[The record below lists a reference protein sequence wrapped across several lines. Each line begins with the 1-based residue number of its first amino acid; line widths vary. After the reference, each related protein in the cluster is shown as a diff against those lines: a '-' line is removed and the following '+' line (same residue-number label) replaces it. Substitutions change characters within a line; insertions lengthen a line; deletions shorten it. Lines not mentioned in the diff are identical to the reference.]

1 MLEFILK
8 IQARDS
14 KGLVSAIST
23 TIANKGY
30 NIVKNDEFV
39 DPLKQ
44 RFFMRLKIQKEIK
57 PLNTEIKEQEER
69 SLKTALFKALENFS
83 ELLIGVILTHKKNII
98 LLATKESHCLG
109 DLLLRVYGGEL
120 NAQIL
125 GVISNHE
132 ILRPLVEKFDIPY
145 FYAPC
150 VDQILHEKEVLE
162 IIKNLELKHKVST
175 DLLVLAKYM
184 RILSH
189 DFTKRYENQILNI
202 HHSFLPAFIGAN
214 PYQQAFERGV
224 KVIGATAHFVNES
237 LDAGPI
243 IIQDTLPI
251 NHNYS
256 VEKMRLAGK
265 DIEKL
270 VLARALK
277 LVLEDRVF
285 VHENKTVVFWMPL
298 DFSNLNEESLKYQI
312 KAEFFKDKKF
322 LYSGGKIDFILS
334 YKHRSNAILPIL
346 WGEAK
351 RGNFD
356 DLDKAFTQLL
366 LTIGQHRLYTHH
378 TPPYLCAF
386 DAFRMEFIAF
396 DDAITSFFYQS
407 GINFSITPSNHNTE
421 GFKHALN
428 AFKAM
433 CKSHKFVF
441 NFKTQSQECKEFIK
455 NNLNSSHLL
464 NKIPIDKNNF
474 FTIYQK
480 WFEAVKPTIDID
492 WEVAKT
498 KGILDA
504 DYYLADLLS
513 DGDKTIIEK
522 LQTILS
528 SSYYKLKRGVN
539 ELGKIDFME
548 VGFTDGQQAH
558 QEFWNIYKR
567 PPKVEFQAFIL
578 ERRDLLVPSDVRERK
593 GAFFTPRIW
602 VEKSQE
608 YLAKALGQDY
618 QEDYI
623 IWDCAGGTGNLLNG
637 LTNKANCF
645 LSTLDSND
653 VAIVK
658 ELAATNKLNLLENH
672 VFQFDFLNDDFN
684 KAPKSLQEILN
695 DKEKRKKLIIYINPP
710 YAEATSAKT
719 PSGTGKNKDLVARG
733 NLICEKYKDE
743 LNKANNEL
751 FAQFFMRIYKEL
763 DGCIMASFSTLKY
776 LNSSNFKKF
785 REVFKAEFKG
795 GFMVPADTF
804 DNVKGQFPI
813 GFLVWD
819 TATPPPLKPTNA
831 LNLEVFDSFG
841 EFLGYKT
848 FKPIVDKVKNINQY
862 LKRYN
867 INNSNILGFID
878 CAGVDFQNNNFVNL
892 ANNKNPKRNIT
903 FFGLTPTNLLIGAI
917 YFSIRHCIK
926 ATWQNDRDQF
936 YAPYD
941 DAFQDD
947 SEFKNNCLTFMLFHA
962 QNRITT
968 TQGTNHFIPFS
979 ETEVKAEGRY
989 SSHALLDFLKGK
1001 IKEEGDSLFLNAKKE
1016 NKPLEFSQ
1024 SASKVFDAGR
1034 EIYRYYHTQASTNR
1048 LYNANASLYDIKEFF
1063 QGRNAQGK
1071 LNLPAKAKDEYYKQL
1086 YANLQDALK
1095 DLAKEIQPKV
1105 YEYGFLRE

>member
-1 MLEFILK
+1 
-8 IQARDS
+8 
-14 KGLVSAIST
+14 
-23 TIANKGY
+23 
-30 NIVKNDEFV
+30 
-39 DPLKQ
+39 
-44 RFFMRLKIQKEIK
+44 
-57 PLNTEIKEQEER
+57 
-69 SLKTALFKALENFS
+69 
-83 ELLIGVILTHKKNII
+83 
-98 LLATKESHCLG
+98 
-109 DLLLRVYGGEL
+109 
-120 NAQIL
+120 
-125 GVISNHE
+125 
-132 ILRPLVEKFDIPY
+132 
-145 FYAPC
+145 
-150 VDQILHEKEVLE
+150 
-162 IIKNLELKHKVST
+162 
-175 DLLVLAKYM
+175 
-184 RILSH
+184 
-189 DFTKRYENQILNI
+189 
-202 HHSFLPAFIGAN
+202 
-214 PYQQAFERGV
+214 
-224 KVIGATAHFVNES
+224 
-237 LDAGPI
+237 
-243 IIQDTLPI
+243 
-251 NHNYS
+251 
-256 VEKMRLAGK
+256 
-265 DIEKL
+265 
-270 VLARALK
+270 
-277 LVLEDRVF
+277 
-285 VHENKTVVFWMPL
+285 MPL
-298 DFSNLNEESLKYQI
+298 DFSSLNEEPLKSQI

-322 LYSGGKIDFILS
+322 LYSGDKIDFMLS
-334 YKHRSNAILPIL
+334 YKHPNAILPIL

-351 RGNFD
+351 KGNFD

-366 LTIGQHRLYTHH
+366 LTIGKHRFYNHY
-378 TPPYLCAF
+378 TPPYLCTF

-396 DDAITSFFYQS
+396 DDTITSFFYKS
-407 GINFSITPSNHNTE
+407 DIDFSITPSNHNTE
-421 GFKHALN
+421 GFKHALDV
-428 AFKAM
+428 FKAK
-433 CKSHKFVF
+433 CKSHKWVF
-441 NFKTQSQECKEFIK
+441 NFKTQSQECKEFIE
-455 NNLNSSHLL
+455 NNLNSSHLP
-464 NKIPIDKNNF
+464 NKIQIDKNNF

-548 VGFTDGQQAH
+548 IGFTDGQQAH
-558 QEFWNIYKR
+558 KEFWNIYER

-658 ELAATNKLNLLENH
+658 ELAAANKLNLLENH
-672 VFQFDFLNDDFN
+672 VFQFDFLNDDFK

-695 DKEKRKKLIIYINPP
+695 DKEKLKKLIIYINPP
-710 YAEATSAKT
+710 YAEAGNKAKM
-719 PSGTGKNKDLVARG
+719 SGTGEHKAKVAR
-733 NLICEKYKDE
+733 NNKTHETYKDF
-743 LNKANNEL
+743 LGSGANEL

-763 DGCIMASFSTLKY
+763 NGCIMASFSTLKY

-785 REVFKAEFKG
+785 REVFKAKFLE
-795 GFMVPADTF
+795 GFMVPADSF

-831 LNLEVFDSFG
+831 INLEVFDSLG
-841 EFLGYKT
+841 EFLGYKN
-848 FKPIVDKVKNINQY
+848 IVNENVKNIHMW
-862 LKRYN
+862 LKQKEKIENMEILGYIDTPTPDFQGSPSVAI
-867 INNSNILGFID
+867 INNKNSSKRHSVYFAIASSNIL
-878 CAGVDFQNNNFVNL
+878 
-892 ANNKNPKRNIT
+892 
-903 FFGLTPTNLLIGAI
+903 FGSVF
-917 YFSIRHCIK
+917 FSIRHCIK

-947 SEFKNNCLTFMLFHA
+947 SEFKNNCLIFMLFHT

-979 ETEVKAEGRY
+979 ETEVKVKERY

-1001 IKEEGDSLFLNAKKE
+1001 IKIKEKGDNLFLNAKKE

-1024 SASKVFDAGR
+1024 SAKRVFDAGR
-1034 EIYRYYHTQASTNR
+1034 EIYHYYHTQDSTNPH
-1048 LYNANASLYDIKEFF
+1048 YNANASLYDIKEFF

-1071 LNLPAKAKDEYYKQL
+1071 LNLPAKAKDGYYKQL

>member
-1 MLEFILK
+1 MLL
-8 IQARDS
+8 DCS
-14 KGLVSAIST
+14 K
-23 TIANKGY
+23 
-30 NIVKNDEFV
+30 
-39 DPLKQ
+39 
-44 RFFMRLKIQKEIK
+44 
-57 PLNTEIKEQEER
+57 
-69 SLKTALFKALENFS
+69 
-83 ELLIGVILTHKKNII
+83 
-98 LLATKESHCLG
+98 
-109 DLLLRVYGGEL
+109 
-120 NAQIL
+120 
-125 GVISNHE
+125 
-132 ILRPLVEKFDIPY
+132 
-145 FYAPC
+145 
-150 VDQILHEKEVLE
+150 
-162 IIKNLELKHKVST
+162 
-175 DLLVLAKYM
+175 
-184 RILSH
+184 
-189 DFTKRYENQILNI
+189 
-202 HHSFLPAFIGAN
+202 
-214 PYQQAFERGV
+214 
-224 KVIGATAHFVNES
+224 
-237 LDAGPI
+237 
-243 IIQDTLPI
+243 
-251 NHNYS
+251 
-256 VEKMRLAGK
+256 
-265 DIEKL
+265 
-270 VLARALK
+270 
-277 LVLEDRVF
+277 
-285 VHENKTVVFWMPL
+285 
-298 DFSNLNEESLKYQI
+298 LNEEPLKSQI

-322 LYSGGKIDFILS
+322 LYSGDKIDFMLS
-334 YKHRSNAILPIL
+334 YKHPNAILPIL

-366 LTIGQHRLYTHH
+366 LTIGKHRLYTHH

-386 DAFRMEFIAF
+386 DAFRMEFIAY
-396 DDAITSFFYQS
+396 DDAITSFFHQS
-407 GINFSITPSNHNTE
+407 DIDFSITPSNHNTE

-428 AFKAM
+428 MFKAM
-433 CKSHKFVF
+433 CKSDKLVF
-441 NFKTQSQECKEFIK
+441 NFKTQSQECKEFIE

-528 SSYYKLKRGVN
+528 SNYYKLKRGVN

-548 VGFTDGQQAH
+548 IGFTDGQQAH
-558 QEFWNIYKR
+558 QEFWRIYER
-567 PPKVEFQAFIL
+567 PPKSEFQAFIL

-658 ELAATNKLNLLENH
+658 ELAAANKLNLLENH
-672 VFQFDFLNDDFN
+672 VFQFDFLNDDFK

-710 YAEATSAKT
+710 YAEAGNKAKM
-719 PSGTGKNKDLVARG
+719 SGTGEHKAKVAR
-733 NLICEKYKDE
+733 NNKTHETYKDF
-743 LNKANNEL
+743 LGSGANEL
-751 FAQFFMRIYKEL
+751 FAQFFMRIYMEL
-763 DGCIMASFSTLKY
+763 NGCIMASFSKLKY

-785 REVFKAEFKG
+785 REVFKAKFLE
-795 GFMVPADTF
+795 GFMVPADSF

-819 TATPPPLKPTNA
+819 TATPPLKPTSA
-831 LNLEVFDSFG
+831 LNLEVFDSLG
-841 EFLGYKT
+841 EFLGYKN
-848 FKPIVDKVKNINQY
+848 IVNENVKNIHMW
-862 LKRYN
+862 LKQKEKIENMEILGYIDTPTPDFQGSPSVAI
-867 INNSNILGFID
+867 INNKNSSKRHSVYFAIASSNIL
-878 CAGVDFQNNNFVNL
+878 
-892 ANNKNPKRNIT
+892 
-903 FFGLTPTNLLIGAI
+903 FGSVF
-917 YFSIRHCIK
+917 FSIRHCIK

-947 SEFKNNCLTFMLFHA
+947 SEFKNNCLIFMLFHT

-979 ETEVKAEGRY
+979 ETEVNAKERY

-1001 IKEEGDSLFLNAKKE
+1001 IKEEGDSLFLNDKKE

-1034 EIYRYYHTQASTNR
+1034 EIYRYYHAQDFTNHD
-1048 LYNANASLYDIKEFF
+1048 YNANVSLYDIKEFF

-1071 LNLPAKAKDEYYKQL
+1071 LNLPAKAKCKHYRQL

>member
-1 MLEFILK
+1 ML
-8 IQARDS
+8 
-14 KGLVSAIST
+14 
-23 TIANKGY
+23 
-30 NIVKNDEFV
+30 
-39 DPLKQ
+39 
-44 RFFMRLKIQKEIK
+44 
-57 PLNTEIKEQEER
+57 
-69 SLKTALFKALENFS
+69 
-83 ELLIGVILTHKKNII
+83 
-98 LLATKESHCLG
+98 
-109 DLLLRVYGGEL
+109 
-120 NAQIL
+120 
-125 GVISNHE
+125 
-132 ILRPLVEKFDIPY
+132 
-145 FYAPC
+145 
-150 VDQILHEKEVLE
+150 
-162 IIKNLELKHKVST
+162 
-175 DLLVLAKYM
+175 
-184 RILSH
+184 
-189 DFTKRYENQILNI
+189 
-202 HHSFLPAFIGAN
+202 
-214 PYQQAFERGV
+214 
-224 KVIGATAHFVNES
+224 
-237 LDAGPI
+237 
-243 IIQDTLPI
+243 
-251 NHNYS
+251 
-256 VEKMRLAGK
+256 
-265 DIEKL
+265 
-270 VLARALK
+270 
-277 LVLEDRVF
+277 
-285 VHENKTVVFWMPL
+285 L
-298 DFSNLNEESLKYQI
+298 DFSNLNEEPLKSQI

-322 LYSGGKIDFILS
+322 LYSGDKIDFMLS
-334 YKHRSNAILPIL
+334 YKHSSATLPIL

-366 LTIGQHRLYTHH
+366 LTIGKHRLYTHH

-386 DAFRMEFIAF
+386 NAFRMEFIAYN
-396 DDAITSFFYQS
+396 DAITSFFYKS
-407 GINFSITPSNHNTE
+407 DIDFSITPSNHNAE
-421 GFKHALN
+421 GFKHALD
-428 AFKAM
+428 AFKAK

-441 NFKTQSQECKEFIK
+441 DFKTQSQECKEFIE

-464 NKIPIDKNNF
+464 NKIQIDKNNF

-480 WFEAVKPTIDID
+480 WLEAVKPTIDID

-522 LQTILS
+522 LQTILN

-558 QEFWNIYKR
+558 QEFWRIYER

-593 GAFFTPRIW
+593 GAFFTPKIW

-637 LTNKANCF
+637 LTNKVNCF

-658 ELAATNKLNLLENH
+658 ELAAANKLKLLENH
-672 VFQFDFLNDDFN
+672 VFQFDFLNDDF
-684 KAPKSLQEILN
+684 KSDKVPKSLQEILK
-695 DKEKRKKLIIYINPP
+695 DKEKLKKLIIYINPP
-710 YAEATSAKT
+710 YAEAGNKAKM
-719 PSGTGKNKDLVARG
+719 SGTGEHKAKVAR
-733 NLICEKYKDE
+733 NNKTHEIYKDF
-743 LNKANNEL
+743 LGSGANEL

-763 DGCIMASFSTLKY
+763 NGCIMASFSTLKY

-785 REVFKAEFKG
+785 REVFKAKFLE
-795 GFMVPADTF
+795 GFMVPADSF

-819 TATPPPLKPTNA
+819 TATPPPPLKPTNA
-831 LNLEVFDSFG
+831 LNLEVFDSLG

-848 FKPIVDKVKNINQY
+848 FNPIVDKVKSINEWFKIYKDEQDY
-862 LKRYN
+862 LG
-867 INNSNILGFID
+867 ILVYD
-878 CAGVDFQNNNFVNL
+878 APDFSHQNTNYLQNHKGTSHLHYEN
-892 ANNKNPKRNIT
+892 
-903 FFGLTPTNLLIGAI
+903 LTPTNLLIGAI
-917 YFSIRHCIK
+917 YFSVRHCIK

-947 SEFKNNCLTFMLFHA
+947 SEFKNNCLTFMLFHSK
-962 QNRITT
+962 NRITT
-968 TQGTNHFIPFS
+968 TQGINHFIPFS
-979 ETEVKAEGRY
+979 ETEVNAKERY
-989 SSHALLDFLKGK
+989 SSHALLDFLKGG

-1016 NKPLEFSQ
+1016 NKPLEFSLC
-1024 SASKVFDAGR
+1024 ASKVFDASK
-1034 EIYRYYHTQASTNR
+1034 EIYRHYHAQDFTNR
-1048 LYNANASLYDIKEFF
+1048 PYNANASLYDIKEFF

-1071 LNLPAKAKDEYYKQL
+1071 LNLSAKAKDEYYKQL
-1086 YANLQDALK
+1086 YTNLQDALK

>member
-1 MLEFILK
+1 ML
-8 IQARDS
+8 
-14 KGLVSAIST
+14 
-23 TIANKGY
+23 
-30 NIVKNDEFV
+30 
-39 DPLKQ
+39 
-44 RFFMRLKIQKEIK
+44 
-57 PLNTEIKEQEER
+57 
-69 SLKTALFKALENFS
+69 
-83 ELLIGVILTHKKNII
+83 
-98 LLATKESHCLG
+98 
-109 DLLLRVYGGEL
+109 
-120 NAQIL
+120 
-125 GVISNHE
+125 
-132 ILRPLVEKFDIPY
+132 
-145 FYAPC
+145 
-150 VDQILHEKEVLE
+150 
-162 IIKNLELKHKVST
+162 
-175 DLLVLAKYM
+175 
-184 RILSH
+184 
-189 DFTKRYENQILNI
+189 
-202 HHSFLPAFIGAN
+202 
-214 PYQQAFERGV
+214 
-224 KVIGATAHFVNES
+224 
-237 LDAGPI
+237 
-243 IIQDTLPI
+243 
-251 NHNYS
+251 
-256 VEKMRLAGK
+256 
-265 DIEKL
+265 
-270 VLARALK
+270 
-277 LVLEDRVF
+277 
-285 VHENKTVVFWMPL
+285 L
-298 DFSNLNEESLKYQI
+298 DFSSLNEETLKIQI

-322 LYSGGKIDFILS
+322 LYSGDKIDFMLS
-334 YKHRSNAILPIL
+334 YKHPNATLPIL

-351 RGNFD
+351 KGNFD

-366 LTIGQHRLYTHH
+366 LTIGKHRFHTQH

-396 DDAITSFFYQS
+396 DDTITSFFYKS
-407 GINFSITPSNHNTE
+407 GIDFSITPSNHNTE
-421 GFKHALN
+421 GFKHALD

-441 NFKTQSQECKEFIK
+441 DFKTQSQECKEFIE
-455 NNLNSSHLL
+455 NNLNSSHLP

-558 QEFWNIYKR
+558 QEFWSIYER

-578 ERRDLLVPSDVRERK
+578 ERRDLLVPIDVRERK

-618 QEDYI
+618 QENYI

-658 ELAATNKLNLLENH
+658 DLAAKNHLKLLENH

-710 YAEATSAKT
+710 YAEAGNKAKM
-719 PSGTGKNKDLVARG
+719 SSTGKHKDLVARG
-733 NLICEKYKDE
+733 NRICKKYKDD

-763 DGCIMASFSTLKY
+763 NGCIMASFSTLKY

-785 REVFKAEFKG
+785 REVFKAKFLE
-795 GFMVPADTF
+795 GFMVPADSF

-819 TATPPPLKPTNA
+819 TATPPLKPTNA
-831 LNLEVFDSFG
+831 LNLEVFDSLG
-841 EFLGYKT
+841 EFLGYKN
-848 FKPIVDKVKNINQY
+848 IVNENENVKNIHMW
-862 LKRYN
+862 LKQKEKIENMEILGYIDTPTPDFQGSSSVAI
-867 INNSNILGFID
+867 INNKNSSKRHSVYFAIASSNIL
-878 CAGVDFQNNNFVNL
+878 
-892 ANNKNPKRNIT
+892 
-903 FFGLTPTNLLIGAI
+903 FGSVF
-917 YFSIRHCIK
+917 FSIRHCIK

-947 SEFKNNCLTFMLFHA
+947 SEFKNNCLIFMLFHT

-979 ETEVKAEGRY
+979 ETEVNAKERY

-1024 SASKVFDAGR
+1024 SASRVFDAGR
-1034 EIYRYYHTQASTNR
+1034 EIYRHYHTQDSTNPH
-1048 LYNANASLYDIKEFF
+1048 YNANASLYDIKEFF

-1071 LNLPAKAKDEYYKQL
+1071 LNLPAKAKDEHYKQL

-1095 DLAKEIQPKV
+1095 DLAKEIQSKV

>member
-1 MLEFILK
+1 ML
-8 IQARDS
+8 
-14 KGLVSAIST
+14 
-23 TIANKGY
+23 
-30 NIVKNDEFV
+30 
-39 DPLKQ
+39 
-44 RFFMRLKIQKEIK
+44 
-57 PLNTEIKEQEER
+57 
-69 SLKTALFKALENFS
+69 
-83 ELLIGVILTHKKNII
+83 
-98 LLATKESHCLG
+98 
-109 DLLLRVYGGEL
+109 
-120 NAQIL
+120 
-125 GVISNHE
+125 
-132 ILRPLVEKFDIPY
+132 
-145 FYAPC
+145 
-150 VDQILHEKEVLE
+150 
-162 IIKNLELKHKVST
+162 
-175 DLLVLAKYM
+175 
-184 RILSH
+184 
-189 DFTKRYENQILNI
+189 
-202 HHSFLPAFIGAN
+202 
-214 PYQQAFERGV
+214 
-224 KVIGATAHFVNES
+224 
-237 LDAGPI
+237 
-243 IIQDTLPI
+243 
-251 NHNYS
+251 
-256 VEKMRLAGK
+256 
-265 DIEKL
+265 
-270 VLARALK
+270 
-277 LVLEDRVF
+277 
-285 VHENKTVVFWMPL
+285 L
-298 DFSNLNEESLKYQI
+298 DFSNLNEEPLKIQI

-322 LYSGGKIDFILS
+322 LYSGDKIDFMLS
-334 YKHRSNAILPIL
+334 YKHPNAILPIL

-366 LTIGQHRLYTHH
+366 LTIGKHKFHTHH

-386 DAFRMEFIAF
+386 DAFRMEFIAY

-407 GINFSITPSNHNTE
+407 DIDFSIPPSNHNTE
-421 GFKHALN
+421 GFKRALN

-433 CKSHKFVF
+433 SKSHKFVF
-441 NFKTQSQECKEFIK
+441 DFKTQSQECKEFIK

-464 NKIPIDKNNF
+464 NKIQIDKNNF

-558 QEFWNIYKR
+558 QEFWNIYER
-567 PPKVEFQAFIL
+567 PPKLEFQAFIL

-593 GAFFTPRIW
+593 GAFFTPKIW

-658 ELAATNKLNLLENH
+658 ELAAANKPNLLENH
-672 VFQFDFLNDDFN
+672 VFQFDFLNDDF
-684 KAPKSLQEILN
+684 KSDKMPKSLQEILN

-710 YAEATSAKT
+710 YAEAGNKAKM
-719 PSGTGKNKDLVARG
+719 SGTGEHKAKVARNNKTYETYKDLLGSGA
-733 NLICEKYKDE
+733 
-743 LNKANNEL
+743 NEL

-763 DGCIMASFSTLKY
+763 NGCIMASFSKLKY

-785 REVFKAEFKG
+785 REVFKAKFLE
-795 GFMVPADTF
+795 GFMVPADSF

-819 TATPPPLKPTNA
+819 TATPPLKPTNA
-831 LNLEVFDSFG
+831 LNLEVFDSLG
-841 EFLGYKT
+841 EFLGH
-848 FKPIVDKVKNINQY
+848 KNIHSCNKVLFLADY
-862 LKRYN
+862 LQKFQPKKRDTIFGYLDPGR
-867 INNSNILGFID
+867 NSFQHQNLVHISVIDKSQQSHVKYFPIIATTILLVSVF
-878 CAGVDFQNNNFVNL
+878 
-892 ANNKNPKRNIT
+892 
-903 FFGLTPTNLLIGAI
+903 
-917 YFSIRHCIK
+917 FSIRHCIK

-947 SEFKNNCLTFMLFHA
+947 SEFKNNCLIFMLFHT

-968 TQGTNHFIPFS
+968 TQGINHFIPFS
-979 ETEVKAEGRY
+979 ETEVNAKERY
-989 SSHALLDFLKGK
+989 SSHALLDFLKGG

-1034 EIYRYYHTQASTNR
+1034 EIYRYYHTQDSTNPH
-1048 LYNANASLYDIKEFF
+1048 YNANASLYDIKEFF

-1071 LNLPAKAKDEYYKQL
+1071 LNLPAKAKDEHYKQL

>member
-1 MLEFILK
+1 MLL
-8 IQARDS
+8 DCS
-14 KGLVSAIST
+14 K
-23 TIANKGY
+23 
-30 NIVKNDEFV
+30 
-39 DPLKQ
+39 
-44 RFFMRLKIQKEIK
+44 
-57 PLNTEIKEQEER
+57 
-69 SLKTALFKALENFS
+69 
-83 ELLIGVILTHKKNII
+83 
-98 LLATKESHCLG
+98 
-109 DLLLRVYGGEL
+109 
-120 NAQIL
+120 
-125 GVISNHE
+125 
-132 ILRPLVEKFDIPY
+132 
-145 FYAPC
+145 
-150 VDQILHEKEVLE
+150 
-162 IIKNLELKHKVST
+162 
-175 DLLVLAKYM
+175 
-184 RILSH
+184 
-189 DFTKRYENQILNI
+189 
-202 HHSFLPAFIGAN
+202 
-214 PYQQAFERGV
+214 
-224 KVIGATAHFVNES
+224 
-237 LDAGPI
+237 
-243 IIQDTLPI
+243 
-251 NHNYS
+251 
-256 VEKMRLAGK
+256 
-265 DIEKL
+265 
-270 VLARALK
+270 
-277 LVLEDRVF
+277 
-285 VHENKTVVFWMPL
+285 
-298 DFSNLNEESLKYQI
+298 LNEETLKIQI

-322 LYSGGKIDFILS
+322 LYSGDKIDFMLS
-334 YKHRSNAILPIL
+334 YKHPNAILPIL

-366 LTIGQHRLYTHH
+366 LTIGKHRFYTHH

-396 DDAITSFFYQS
+396 DDTITNFFYES
-407 GINFSITPSNHNTE
+407 GIDFSITPSNHNTE
-421 GFKHALN
+421 GFKHALDQ
-428 AFKAM
+428 FKAK

-441 NFKTQSQECKEFIK
+441 DFKTQSQECKEFIE

-464 NKIPIDKNNF
+464 NKIQIDKNNF

-548 VGFTDGQQAH
+548 IGFTDGQQAH
-558 QEFWNIYKR
+558 QEFWNIYER
-567 PPKVEFQAFIL
+567 PPKLEFQAFIL

-637 LTNKANCF
+637 LINKANCF

-684 KAPKSLQEILN
+684 KVPKSLQEILN

-710 YAEATSAKT
+710 YAEAGNKAKM
-719 PSGTGKNKDLVARG
+719 SGTGEHKAKVAR
-733 NLICEKYKDE
+733 NNKTHETYKDF
-743 LNKANNEL
+743 LGSGSNEL

-785 REVFKAEFKG
+785 REVFKAKFLE
-795 GFMVPADTF
+795 GFMVPADSF

-819 TATPPPLKPTNA
+819 TATPPLKPTSA
-831 LNLEVFDSFG
+831 LNLEVFDSLG
-841 EFLGYKT
+841 EFLGYKN
-848 FKPIVDKVKNINQY
+848 IVNENVKNIHMW
-862 LKRYN
+862 LKQKEKIENMEILGYIDTPTPDFQGSPSVAI
-867 INNSNILGFID
+867 INNKNSSKRHSVYFAIASSNIL
-878 CAGVDFQNNNFVNL
+878 
-892 ANNKNPKRNIT
+892 
-903 FFGLTPTNLLIGAI
+903 FGSVF
-917 YFSIRHCIK
+917 FSIRHCIK

-947 SEFKNNCLTFMLFHA
+947 SEFKNNCLIFMLFHT

-979 ETEVKAEGRY
+979 ETEVNAKERY

-1024 SASKVFDAGR
+1024 SASRVFDAGR
-1034 EIYRYYHTQASTNR
+1034 EIYRYYHTQDSTNPH
-1048 LYNANASLYDIKEFF
+1048 YNANASLYDIKEFF

-1071 LNLPAKAKDEYYKQL
+1071 LNPPVKAKDTYYKQL

>member
-1 MLEFILK
+1 ML
-8 IQARDS
+8 
-14 KGLVSAIST
+14 
-23 TIANKGY
+23 
-30 NIVKNDEFV
+30 
-39 DPLKQ
+39 
-44 RFFMRLKIQKEIK
+44 
-57 PLNTEIKEQEER
+57 
-69 SLKTALFKALENFS
+69 
-83 ELLIGVILTHKKNII
+83 
-98 LLATKESHCLG
+98 
-109 DLLLRVYGGEL
+109 
-120 NAQIL
+120 
-125 GVISNHE
+125 
-132 ILRPLVEKFDIPY
+132 
-145 FYAPC
+145 
-150 VDQILHEKEVLE
+150 
-162 IIKNLELKHKVST
+162 
-175 DLLVLAKYM
+175 
-184 RILSH
+184 
-189 DFTKRYENQILNI
+189 
-202 HHSFLPAFIGAN
+202 
-214 PYQQAFERGV
+214 
-224 KVIGATAHFVNES
+224 
-237 LDAGPI
+237 
-243 IIQDTLPI
+243 
-251 NHNYS
+251 
-256 VEKMRLAGK
+256 
-265 DIEKL
+265 
-270 VLARALK
+270 
-277 LVLEDRVF
+277 
-285 VHENKTVVFWMPL
+285 L
-298 DFSNLNEESLKYQI
+298 DFSNLNEETLKIQI

-322 LYSGGKIDFILS
+322 LYSGGKIDFMLS
-334 YKHRSNAILPIL
+334 YKHPNTILPIL

-351 RGNFD
+351 KGNSG

-366 LTIGQHRLYTHH
+366 LTIGKHKLYTHH
-378 TPPYLCAF
+378 TPPYLCTF

-396 DDAITSFFYQS
+396 DDAITSFFYKS
-407 GINFSITPSNHNTE
+407 DIDFSITPSNHNTE
-421 GFKHALN
+421 GFKHALDK
-428 AFKAM
+428 FKAM

-441 NFKTQSQECKEFIK
+441 DFKTQSHECKEFIE

-480 WFEAVKPTIDID
+480 WLEAVKPTIDID

-539 ELGKIDFME
+539 ELGKMDFME

-558 QEFWNIYKR
+558 QEFWRIYKR

-578 ERRDLLVPSDVRERK
+578 ERRDLLVPNDVRERK
-593 GAFFTPRIW
+593 GAFFTPKIW

-658 ELAATNKLNLLENH
+658 ELAAANKLNLLENH
-672 VFQFDFLNDDFN
+672 VFQFDFLNDDF
-684 KAPKSLQEILN
+684 KSDKMPKSLREILN

-710 YAEATSAKT
+710 YAEAGNKAKM
-719 PSGTGKNKDLVARG
+719 SGTGKHKDLVARG
-733 NLICEKYKDE
+733 NRICEKYKNE

-751 FAQFFMRIYKEL
+751 FAQFFMRIYMEL
-763 DGCIMASFSTLKY
+763 NGCIMASFSTLKY

-785 REVFKAEFKG
+785 REVFKAKFLE
-795 GFMVPADTF
+795 GFMVPADSF

-819 TATPPPLKPTNA
+819 TATPPPPLKPTNA
-831 LNLEVFDSFG
+831 LNLEVFDSLG
-841 EFLGYKT
+841 EFLGC
-848 FKPIVDKVKNINQY
+848 KNIHSCNKVLFLADY
-862 LKRYN
+862 LQKFQPKKRDTIFGYLDPGR
-867 INNSNILGFID
+867 NSFQHQNLVHISVIDKSQQSHVKYFPIIATTILLVSVF
-878 CAGVDFQNNNFVNL
+878 
-892 ANNKNPKRNIT
+892 
-903 FFGLTPTNLLIGAI
+903 
-917 YFSIRHCIK
+917 FSIRHCIK

-947 SEFKNNCLTFMLFHA
+947 SEFKNNCLIFMLFHT
-962 QNRITT
+962 QNRITSS
-968 TQGTNHFIPFS
+968 QGTNHFIPFS
-979 ETEVKAEGRY
+979 ETEVNAKERY

-1024 SASKVFDAGR
+1024 SASRVSDAGK
-1034 EIYRYYHTQASTNR
+1034 EIYRYYHTQDSTNPH
-1048 LYNANASLYDIKEFF
+1048 YNANASLYDIKEFF

-1071 LNLPAKAKDEYYKQL
+1071 LNLPTKAKDGYYKQL

>member
-1 MLEFILK
+1 
-8 IQARDS
+8 
-14 KGLVSAIST
+14 
-23 TIANKGY
+23 
-30 NIVKNDEFV
+30 
-39 DPLKQ
+39 
-44 RFFMRLKIQKEIK
+44 
-57 PLNTEIKEQEER
+57 
-69 SLKTALFKALENFS
+69 
-83 ELLIGVILTHKKNII
+83 
-98 LLATKESHCLG
+98 
-109 DLLLRVYGGEL
+109 
-120 NAQIL
+120 
-125 GVISNHE
+125 
-132 ILRPLVEKFDIPY
+132 
-145 FYAPC
+145 
-150 VDQILHEKEVLE
+150 
-162 IIKNLELKHKVST
+162 
-175 DLLVLAKYM
+175 
-184 RILSH
+184 
-189 DFTKRYENQILNI
+189 
-202 HHSFLPAFIGAN
+202 
-214 PYQQAFERGV
+214 
-224 KVIGATAHFVNES
+224 
-237 LDAGPI
+237 
-243 IIQDTLPI
+243 
-251 NHNYS
+251 
-256 VEKMRLAGK
+256 
-265 DIEKL
+265 
-270 VLARALK
+270 
-277 LVLEDRVF
+277 
-285 VHENKTVVFWMPL
+285 MPL
-298 DFSNLNEESLKYQI
+298 DFSNLREEPLKSQI

-322 LYSGGKIDFILS
+322 LYSGDEIDFKLS
-334 YKHRSNAILPIL
+334 YKHFNATLPIL

-351 RGNFD
+351 KGNFD
-356 DLDKAFTQLL
+356 DLNKAFTQLL
-366 LTIGQHRLYTHH
+366 LTIGKHKLYTHH

-386 DAFRMEFIAF
+386 DAFRMEFIAY
-396 DDAITSFFYQS
+396 DDAITNFFYKS
-407 GINFSITPSNHNTE
+407 DIDFSITPSNHNTE
-421 GFKHALN
+421 GFKHALE

-433 CKSHKFVF
+433 SKSRKFVF
-441 NFKTQSQECKEFIK
+441 DFKTQSQECKEFIE

-464 NKIPIDKNNF
+464 NKIQIDKNNF

-480 WFEAVKPTIDID
+480 WFEAVRPTIDID

-522 LQTILS
+522 LQTILNT
-528 SSYYKLKRGVN
+528 SYYKLKRGVN

-558 QEFWNIYKR
+558 QEFWRIYER

-593 GAFFTPRIW
+593 GAFFTPKIW

-658 ELAATNKLNLLENH
+658 ELAAANKLNLLENH
-672 VFQFDFLNDDFN
+672 VFQFDFLNDDFFGE
-684 KAPKSLQEILN
+684 KVPKSLQEILN

-710 YAEATSAKT
+710 YAEAGNKAKM
-719 PSGTGKNKDLVARG
+719 SGTGEHKAKVAR
-733 NLICEKYKDE
+733 NNKTHETYKDF
-743 LNKANNEL
+743 LGSGANEL

-763 DGCIMASFSTLKY
+763 NGCIMASFSKLKY

-785 REVFKAEFKG
+785 REVFKAKFLE
-795 GFMVPADTF
+795 GFMVPADSF

-819 TATPPPLKPTNA
+819 TATPPLKPTNA
-831 LNLEVFDSFG
+831 INLEVFDSLG

-848 FKPIVDKVKNINQY
+848 FRPIVDKVKSINEWFKIYKDEQDY
-862 LKRYN
+862 LG
-867 INNSNILGFID
+867 ILVYD
-878 CAGVDFQNNNFVNL
+878 APDFSHQNTNYLQNHKGTSHLHYEN
-892 ANNKNPKRNIT
+892 
-903 FFGLTPTNLLIGAI
+903 LTPTNLLIGAI
-917 YFSIRHCIK
+917 YFSVRHCIK

-947 SEFKNNCLTFMLFHA
+947 SEFKNNCLIFMLFHT

-979 ETEVKAEGRY
+979 ETEVNAKERY
-989 SSHALLDFLKGK
+989 SSHALLDFLKGG
-1001 IKEEGDSLFLNAKKE
+1001 IKEEGDSLFLSAKKE
-1016 NKPLEFSQ
+1016 NKPLEFSLC
-1024 SASKVFDAGR
+1024 ASKVFDAGR
-1034 EIYRYYHTQASTNR
+1034 EIYRYYHAQDFTNHD
-1048 LYNANASLYDIKEFF
+1048 YNANVSLYDIKEFF

>member
-1 MLEFILK
+1 ML
-8 IQARDS
+8 
-14 KGLVSAIST
+14 
-23 TIANKGY
+23 
-30 NIVKNDEFV
+30 
-39 DPLKQ
+39 
-44 RFFMRLKIQKEIK
+44 
-57 PLNTEIKEQEER
+57 
-69 SLKTALFKALENFS
+69 
-83 ELLIGVILTHKKNII
+83 
-98 LLATKESHCLG
+98 
-109 DLLLRVYGGEL
+109 
-120 NAQIL
+120 
-125 GVISNHE
+125 
-132 ILRPLVEKFDIPY
+132 
-145 FYAPC
+145 
-150 VDQILHEKEVLE
+150 
-162 IIKNLELKHKVST
+162 
-175 DLLVLAKYM
+175 
-184 RILSH
+184 
-189 DFTKRYENQILNI
+189 
-202 HHSFLPAFIGAN
+202 
-214 PYQQAFERGV
+214 
-224 KVIGATAHFVNES
+224 
-237 LDAGPI
+237 
-243 IIQDTLPI
+243 
-251 NHNYS
+251 
-256 VEKMRLAGK
+256 
-265 DIEKL
+265 
-270 VLARALK
+270 
-277 LVLEDRVF
+277 
-285 VHENKTVVFWMPL
+285 L
-298 DFSNLNEESLKYQI
+298 DFSKFNEEPLKSQI

-322 LYSGGKIDFILS
+322 LYSGDKIDFMLS
-334 YKHRSNAILPIL
+334 YKHPNATLPIL

-366 LTIGQHRLYTHH
+366 LTIGKHRLYTHH

-396 DDAITSFFYQS
+396 DDTITSFFYES

-428 AFKAM
+428 MFKAK

-441 NFKTQSQECKEFIK
+441 DFKTQSQECKEFIE

-464 NKIPIDKNNF
+464 NKIQIDKNNF

-480 WFEAVKPTIDID
+480 WLEAVKPTIKID
-492 WEVAKT
+492 WDLAKAE
-498 KGILDA
+498 GILDA

-522 LQTILS
+522 LQTILRS
-528 SSYYKLKRGVN
+528 SHYELKWGSNTLDKLGLEGITK
-539 ELGKIDFME
+539 

-558 QEFWNIYKR
+558 QEFWNIYER

-658 ELAATNKLNLLENH
+658 ELVAANKLNLLENH
-672 VFQFDFLNDDFN
+672 VFQFDFLNDDFFGE
-684 KAPKSLQEILN
+684 KVPKSLQEILN

-710 YAEATSAKT
+710 YAEAGNKAKM
-719 PSGTGKNKDLVARG
+719 SGTGEHKAKVAR
-733 NLICEKYKDE
+733 NNKTHETYKDF
-743 LNKANNEL
+743 LGSGANEL
-751 FAQFFMRIYKEL
+751 FAQFFMRIYMEL
-763 DGCIMASFSTLKY
+763 NGCIMASFSTLKY

-785 REVFKAEFKG
+785 REVFKAKFLE
-795 GFMVPADTF
+795 GFMVPADSF

-819 TATPPPLKPTNA
+819 TATPPLKPTNA
-831 LNLEVFDSFG
+831 INLEVFDSLG
-841 EFLGYKT
+841 EFLGYKNIHSCNKVLFLADYLQKFQPKKRDT
-848 FKPIVDKVKNINQY
+848 IFGYLDPGRNSFQHQNLVHISVIDKSQQSHVKYFPIIATT
-862 LKRYN
+862 
-867 INNSNILGFID
+867 ILLVSVF
-878 CAGVDFQNNNFVNL
+878 
-892 ANNKNPKRNIT
+892 
-903 FFGLTPTNLLIGAI
+903 
-917 YFSIRHCIK
+917 FSIRHCIK

-947 SEFKNNCLTFMLFHA
+947 SEFKNNCLTFMLFHT

-979 ETEVKAEGRY
+979 ETEVKAKERY

-1016 NKPLEFSQ
+1016 NKPLEFSLC
-1024 SASKVFDAGR
+1024 ASRVFDAGR
-1034 EIYRYYHTQASTNR
+1034 EIYRHYHTQASTNR
-1048 LYNANASLYDIKEFF
+1048 HYNTNASLYDIKEFF

-1086 YANLQDALK
+1086 YTNLQDALK

>member
-1 MLEFILK
+1 
-8 IQARDS
+8 
-14 KGLVSAIST
+14 
-23 TIANKGY
+23 
-30 NIVKNDEFV
+30 
-39 DPLKQ
+39 
-44 RFFMRLKIQKEIK
+44 
-57 PLNTEIKEQEER
+57 
-69 SLKTALFKALENFS
+69 
-83 ELLIGVILTHKKNII
+83 
-98 LLATKESHCLG
+98 
-109 DLLLRVYGGEL
+109 
-120 NAQIL
+120 
-125 GVISNHE
+125 
-132 ILRPLVEKFDIPY
+132 
-145 FYAPC
+145 
-150 VDQILHEKEVLE
+150 
-162 IIKNLELKHKVST
+162 
-175 DLLVLAKYM
+175 
-184 RILSH
+184 
-189 DFTKRYENQILNI
+189 
-202 HHSFLPAFIGAN
+202 
-214 PYQQAFERGV
+214 
-224 KVIGATAHFVNES
+224 
-237 LDAGPI
+237 
-243 IIQDTLPI
+243 
-251 NHNYS
+251 
-256 VEKMRLAGK
+256 
-265 DIEKL
+265 
-270 VLARALK
+270 
-277 LVLEDRVF
+277 
-285 VHENKTVVFWMPL
+285 MPL
-298 DFSNLNEESLKYQI
+298 DFSSLNEEPLKSRI

-322 LYSGGKIDFILS
+322 LYSGDKIDFMLS
-334 YKHRSNAILPIL
+334 YRHPNATLPIL

-366 LTIGQHRLYTHH
+366 LTIGKHKLYTHH
-378 TPPYLCAF
+378 TPPYLCTF

-396 DDAITSFFYQS
+396 DDAITNFFYKS
-407 GINFSITPSNHNTE
+407 DIDFSITPSNHNTE

-428 AFKAM
+428 AFKAK
-433 CKSHKFVF
+433 CKSHKFIF
-441 NFKTQSQECKEFIK
+441 NFKTQSQECKEFIE

-464 NKIPIDKNNF
+464 NKIQIDKNNF

-480 WFEAVKPTIDID
+480 WFEAVKPTIDIN

-548 VGFTDGQQAH
+548 IGFTDGQQAH
-558 QEFWNIYKR
+558 KEFWRIYER
-567 PPKVEFQAFIL
+567 PPKLEFQAFIL

-684 KAPKSLQEILN
+684 KVPKSLQEILN

-710 YAEATSAKT
+710 YAEAGNKAKM
-719 PSGTGKNKDLVARG
+719 SGTGKHKDLVARG
-733 NLICEKYKDE
+733 NLICKKYKDD
-743 LNKANNEL
+743 LDKANNEL
-751 FAQFFMRIYKEL
+751 FAQFFMRIYMEL
-763 DGCIMASFSTLKY
+763 NGCIMASFSKLKY

-785 REVFKAEFKG
+785 REVFKAKFLE

-819 TATPPPLKPTNA
+819 TATPPLKPTNA
-831 LNLEVFDSFG
+831 INLEVFDSLG

-848 FKPIVDKVKNINQY
+848 FKPMIVDRVKSINEWFKIYKDEQDY
-862 LKRYN
+862 LG
-867 INNSNILGFID
+867 ILVYD
-878 CAGVDFQNNNFVNL
+878 APDFSHQNTNYLQNHKGTSHL
-892 ANNKNPKRNIT
+892 HYEK
-903 FFGLTPTNLLIGAI
+903 LTSTNLLIGAI

-947 SEFKNNCLTFMLFHA
+947 SEFKNNCLIFMLFHT

-979 ETEVKAEGRY
+979 ETEVNAKERY
-989 SSHALLDFLKGK
+989 SSHALLDFLRGG

-1024 SASKVFDAGR
+1024 SASRVFDAGR
-1034 EIYRYYHTQASTNR
+1034 EIYHYYHTQDSTNPH
-1048 LYNANASLYDIKEFF
+1048 YNANASLYDIKEFF

-1105 YEYGFLRE
+1105 YEYRFLRE

>member
-1 MLEFILK
+1 ML
-8 IQARDS
+8 S
-14 KGLVSAIST
+14 
-23 TIANKGY
+23 
-30 NIVKNDEFV
+30 
-39 DPLKQ
+39 
-44 RFFMRLKIQKEIK
+44 
-57 PLNTEIKEQEER
+57 
-69 SLKTALFKALENFS
+69 
-83 ELLIGVILTHKKNII
+83 
-98 LLATKESHCLG
+98 
-109 DLLLRVYGGEL
+109 
-120 NAQIL
+120 
-125 GVISNHE
+125 
-132 ILRPLVEKFDIPY
+132 
-145 FYAPC
+145 
-150 VDQILHEKEVLE
+150 
-162 IIKNLELKHKVST
+162 
-175 DLLVLAKYM
+175 
-184 RILSH
+184 
-189 DFTKRYENQILNI
+189 
-202 HHSFLPAFIGAN
+202 
-214 PYQQAFERGV
+214 
-224 KVIGATAHFVNES
+224 
-237 LDAGPI
+237 
-243 IIQDTLPI
+243 
-251 NHNYS
+251 
-256 VEKMRLAGK
+256 
-265 DIEKL
+265 
-270 VLARALK
+270 
-277 LVLEDRVF
+277 
-285 VHENKTVVFWMPL
+285 
-298 DFSNLNEESLKYQI
+298 DFSKLNEEPLKSQI

-322 LYSGGKIDFILS
+322 LYSGDKIDFMLS
-334 YKHRSNAILPIL
+334 YKHPNAILPIL

-366 LTIGQHRLYTHH
+366 LTIGKHRFYNHY

-407 GINFSITPSNHNTE
+407 DINFSITPSNHNTE
-421 GFKHALN
+421 DFKHALGV
-428 AFKAM
+428 FKAK
-433 CKSHKFVF
+433 CKSHKWVF
-441 NFKTQSQECKEFIK
+441 NFKTQSQECKEFIES
-455 NNLNSSHLL
+455 NLNSSHLL
-464 NKIPIDKNNF
+464 NKIQIDKNNF

-548 VGFTDGQQAH
+548 IGFTDGQQAH
-558 QEFWNIYKR
+558 QEFWRIYER
-567 PPKVEFQAFIL
+567 PPKLEFQAFIL

-658 ELAATNKLNLLENH
+658 ELAAANKLNLLENH
-672 VFQFDFLNDDFN
+672 VFQFDFLNDDFK

-710 YAEATSAKT
+710 YAEAGNKAKM
-719 PSGTGKNKDLVARG
+719 SGTGEHKAKVAR
-733 NLICEKYKDE
+733 NNKTHETYKDF
-743 LNKANNEL
+743 LGSGSNEL

-763 DGCIMASFSTLKY
+763 DGCIMASFSKLKY

-785 REVFKAEFKG
+785 REVFKAKFLE
-795 GFMVPADTF
+795 GFMVPADSF
-804 DNVKGQFPI
+804 DNVTGQFPI

-819 TATPPPLKPTNA
+819 TATPPLKPTNV
-831 LNLEVFDSFG
+831 LNLEVFDSLG
-841 EFLGYKT
+841 EFLGYKN
-848 FKPIVDKVKNINQY
+848 IVNENVKNIHMW
-862 LKRYN
+862 LKQKEKIENMEILGYIDTPTPDFQGSPSVAI
-867 INNSNILGFID
+867 INNKNSSKRHSVYFAITSSNIL
-878 CAGVDFQNNNFVNL
+878 
-892 ANNKNPKRNIT
+892 
-903 FFGLTPTNLLIGAI
+903 FGSVF
-917 YFSIRHCIK
+917 FSIRHCIK

-947 SEFKNNCLTFMLFHA
+947 SEFKNNCLTFMLFHT

-979 ETEVKAEGRY
+979 ETEVESQERY
-989 SSHALLDFLKGK
+989 SSHALLDFLKGG
-1001 IKEEGDSLFLNAKKE
+1001 IKEKGDSLFLNAKKE

-1024 SASKVFDAGR
+1024 SASRVFDAGR
-1034 EIYRYYHTQASTNR
+1034 EIYCYYHTQDSTNR

-1071 LNLPAKAKDEYYKQL
+1071 LNLPAKAKDEHYKQL